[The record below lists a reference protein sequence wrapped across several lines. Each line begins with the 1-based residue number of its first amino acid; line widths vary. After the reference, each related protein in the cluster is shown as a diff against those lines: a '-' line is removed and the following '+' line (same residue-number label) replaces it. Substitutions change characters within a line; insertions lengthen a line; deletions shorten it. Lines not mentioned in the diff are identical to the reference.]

1 MSNPKILSH
10 AQTIESKLHELG
22 LTRSQ
27 LQRAVEA
34 GEAARKSTTENHA
47 ANAGGTYAYHETVAT
62 LRGFLKPEGWK
73 TSNAGN
79 LAASIHPSGLHAL
92 VVTGGSKETGL
103 AGFNPTSR
111 NPKGEQTA
119 RFIDRNQHQL
129 ELLPLPEE
137 EKKEH
142 DLPEHTWVLMYYSD
156 KDKKE
161 VRFELSLPTNIDE
174 RSRMSEW
181 RVRLIL
187 GSFSS
192 SWDQMENEDVDSDI
206 EFSEEIEFSI
216 PSKT

>member
-1 MSNPKILSH
+1 MSNPKVLSH
-10 AQTIESKLHELG
+10 APTIESKLHELG
-22 LTRSQ
+22 LDRSK
-27 LQRAVEA
+27 LQQAVAA
-34 GEAARKSTTENHA
+34 GEAARKSTTENHP

-103 AGFNPTSR
+103 IDSNPTSR
-111 NPKGEQTA
+111 NPKGERTA
-119 RFIDRNQHQL
+119 RFVDRNQHQL
-129 ELLPLPEE
+129 ELLPLPVESE
-137 EKKEH
+137 TEP
-142 DLPEHTWVLMYYSD
+142 DLPEHTWVLLYYSD
-156 KDKKE
+156 RDKKE

-192 SWDQMENEDVDSDI
+192 SWDEPGGKDSDNDI
-206 EFSEEIEFSI
+206 EFSEEISFSI
-216 PSKT
+216 SPKP